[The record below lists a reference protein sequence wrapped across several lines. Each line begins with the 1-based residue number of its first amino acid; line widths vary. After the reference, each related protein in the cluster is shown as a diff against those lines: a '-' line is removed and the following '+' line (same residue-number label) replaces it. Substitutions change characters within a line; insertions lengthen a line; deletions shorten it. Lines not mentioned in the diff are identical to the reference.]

1 VGSGQ
6 FPAMASPPETA
17 AGSTFADVAPPRSGK
32 RAQYIR
38 RAVLTLLAVVV
49 AAGAVGVHTGSA
61 QASSSDGW
69 SLKVWYPHVA
79 RAGLD
84 VEFRVQVH
92 HDGGFGD
99 NDITLALSRR
109 YFDIFETQGFHP
121 DADKSTSD
129 GRLIYLTFNPPPS
142 GDDFTVDYD
151 AYIQPAAQLGRHA
164 ELSLVDDQI
173 KRLTVNFHTWLV
185 P

>member
-1 VGSGQ
+1 
-6 FPAMASPPETA
+6 MATSELPP
-17 AGSTFADVAPPRSGK
+17 GSTLADVAPGRPRK
-32 RAQYIR
+32 RARTMR
-38 RAVLTLLAVVV
+38 RAVLALLAVVV
-49 AAGAVGVHTGSA
+49 SAGAVGALGVHTGSA
-61 QASSSDGW
+61 AASSNDGW
-69 SLKVWYPHVA
+69 RLKVWYPHIA

-92 HDGGFGD
+92 HDDGFDGK
-99 NDITLALSRR
+99 DITLAISRR

-121 DADKSTSD
+121 EADKETSD
-129 GRLIYLTFNPPPS
+129 GRLIYLTFNPPDS

-151 AYIQPAAQLGRHA
+151 AYIQPASQQGRKA
-164 ELSLVDDQI
+164 ELALMDNQN